1 MDTAD
6 TTGTRADTCF
16 ARLER
21 RRPHGNCCW
30 SRPTMKTMAD
40 TSKSRPP
47 LGRSRW
53 LLVVSGQGDM
63 DTASC
68 AVAVVDTC
76 KTMPTP
82 AIQIHGVGGP
92 RAMASF
98 LARSIARGRR
108 HTAARGESRR
118 RRTRSSGR
126 RCRASRASRSLRS
139 RKTDSLY
146 RSPPAAISC
155 SPPTEPRAHAT
166 SSASPPRDRA
176 RVKDRASEREV
187 KPWHERGRA

>member
-6 TTGTRADTCF
+6 TTGTRADTRF

-92 RAMASF
+92 RAVASF
-98 LARSIARGRR
+98 LARSIARGRGLAR
-108 HTAARGESRR
+108 STAEARGESRKE
-118 RRTRSSGR
+118 TNAKQPPAV
-126 RCRASRASRSLRS
+126 RCLPRASRSLRS

-146 RSPPAAISC
+146 RSPPAGCDSC

-166 SSASPPRDRA
+166 PRRLRR
-176 RVKDRASEREV
+176 RVTERE
-187 KPWHERGRA
+187 